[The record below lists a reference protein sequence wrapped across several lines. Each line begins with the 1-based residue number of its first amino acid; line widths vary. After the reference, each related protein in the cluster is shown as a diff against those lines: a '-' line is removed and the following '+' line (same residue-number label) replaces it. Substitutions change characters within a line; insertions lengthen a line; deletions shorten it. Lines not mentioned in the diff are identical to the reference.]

1 MEKSNKK
8 ILIAIVAVVVIAVV
22 AVVLFVALKPSY
34 KSQIKAFGKAMT
46 DSEKMEEFV
55 EKKVNLIALYAI
67 EKLEE
72 HDDLDTGD
80 EDAVKKAFEEEYK
93 KAKKSDYEGKEFVDE
108 VKTIYAFMTALTA
121 GDDDVKVEVK
131 DIGKLEDYDE
141 YSFLKK
147 AKFTLKL
154 SKDDES
160 EDVELIALFYKGKI
174 VMVTAE

>member
-55 EKKVNLIALYAI
+55 EKKVNLRALYAI

-93 KAKKSDYEGKEFVDE
+93 KAKKSDYEGKEFVDDSLNILE
-108 VKTIYAFMTALTA
+108 EPVLIDSYSVIVDKSNKDLLKTINKVIKRMKKN
-121 GDDDVKVEVK
+121 GDIDKS
-131 DIGKLEDYDE
+131 L
-141 YSFLKK
+141 LKH
-147 AKFTLKL
+147 
-154 SKDDES
+154 SGD
-160 EDVELIALFYKGKI
+160 
-174 VMVTAE
+174 